1 MQWCNI
7 CIVCLA
13 LCVTDAFA
21 HLFTHLLRVHLSLS
35 QETDSFDWALDK
47 LPEAQFSCLVAAVR
61 AVNMTSSADAN
72 VTSSHAERSEL
83 VLRSVEAARRV
94 CPLLCSFQGVCGDD
108 GVCTCNAGEQRV
120 RRK

>member
-1 MQWCNI
+1 MP
-7 CIVCLA
+7 
-13 LCVTDAFA
+13 
-21 HLFTHLLRVHLSLS
+21 

>member
-47 LPEAQFSCLVAAVR
+47 LPEAQFSCLVAVVC
-61 AVNMTSSADAN
+61 AVNVTSSADAN
-72 VTSSHAERSEL
+72 VTLSHAELSAL
-83 VLRSVEAARRV
+83 VSRRVEAVLRV
-94 CPLLCSFQGVCGDD
+94 CPLLCNSQGVCGDD
-108 GVCTCNAGEQRV
+108 GVCVCDAGE
-120 RRK
+120 